1 MGFLDT
7 ELLNLEPEGLPLRYC
22 SYYLL
27 NDIGFCIIF
36 DFGIT
41 ER

>member
-1 MGFLDT
+1 MGYLKNV
-7 ELLNLEPEGLPLRYC
+7 LLNLEPEGLPLRYC
-22 SYYLL
+22 SYYLP
-27 NDIGFCIIF
+27 NDSGFCIIF